1 MHEPM
6 ASLIPRTL
14 VNVSTNGSLVQTFNR
29 SDARYVQENFTHAP
43 MYLFVCVTIFNIL
56 EFIIGVFGN
65 AMVILVVCKVRAMRT
80 PTNYFLFS
88 LSVADLFVLL
98 ICQPTAMMDFYAMT
112 RWYLGGFMCKYGL
125 LSQTETDINND
136 NKY

>member
-1 MHEPM
+1 MQMRDPV
-6 ASLIPRTL
+6 ATL
-14 VNVSTNGSLVQTFNR
+14 VQKALNNVTSNDSLVQKINESGTK
-29 SDARYVQENFTHAP
+29 YVQENFTHAP

-65 AMVILVVCKVRAMRT
+65 AMVILVVCKVRAMRN

-112 RWYLGGFMCKYGL
+112 RWYLGGFMCKYAFL
-125 LSQTETDINND
+125 WHDA
-136 NKY
+136 